1 MTGVQTCALP
11 IFVSSTEDFRGAG
24 DRTRTGTLLP
34 AVDFESTTSTNS
46 ITPAENITFDII
58 SYSTLKSKSKFQMLQ
73 GGKPQSNFTI
83 LRRLNAVAERRQCS
97 VALPNPLFRIRPNC
111 DMLSGERSC
120 LRSISA
126 LAEARRKIPALHYFG
141 VVPQMRM
148 YSILGI
154 SIFFYCV
161 LKYSL
166 PSVRNPGNLS
176 QNSNILFRRCLG
188 YSWCISKY
196 S

>member
-1 MTGVQTCALP
+1 MQV
-11 IFVSSTEDFRGAG
+11 GAG
-24 DRTRTGTLLP
+24 GRTRTGTPSL

-188 YSWCISKY
+188 YSWCISKC